1 MKYDF
6 SEDEK
11 LREVLQSII
20 TLQNINIEIV
30 GCWIWVDGNT
40 YEHKDTLKALGFKW
54 AREKKKWYFHT
65 ESFRKRSHKK
75 LSMDDIRNY
84 YGSTEVQTEEVK
96 RIKEVVLCQDLVQV
110 KMRNFS
116 HFNLPKAQP

>member
-20 TLQNINIEIV
+20 SLQNINIEIV
-30 GCWIWVDGNT
+30 GCWIWGDGET
-40 YEHKDTLKALGFKW
+40 YEHKDKLKALGFRW

-65 ESFRKRSHKK
+65 EAFRKRSKRNKESRRQCFRGRTDHIK
-75 LSMDDIRNY
+75 L
-84 YGSTEVQTEEVK
+84 
-96 RIKEVVLCQDLVQV
+96 LDLV
-110 KMRNFS
+110 
-116 HFNLPKAQP
+116 PE